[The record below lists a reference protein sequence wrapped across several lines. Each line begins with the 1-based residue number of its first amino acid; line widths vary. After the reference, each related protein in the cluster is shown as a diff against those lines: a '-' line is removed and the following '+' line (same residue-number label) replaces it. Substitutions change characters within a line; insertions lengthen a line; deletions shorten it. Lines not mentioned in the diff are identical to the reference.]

1 MFDLQ
6 LTTQYAFHSYFR
18 MYKNRVA
25 EQNGWND
32 ALLEWCLMEAK
43 KHNLR
48 EKDYWGGFVIDE
60 MKIQV

>member
-1 MFDLQ
+1 
-6 LTTQYAFHSYFR
+6 